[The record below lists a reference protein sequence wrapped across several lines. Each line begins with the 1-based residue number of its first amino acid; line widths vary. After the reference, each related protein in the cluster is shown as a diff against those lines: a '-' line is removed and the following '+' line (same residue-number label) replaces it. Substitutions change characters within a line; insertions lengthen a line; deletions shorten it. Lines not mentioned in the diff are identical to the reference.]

1 MPTMKC
7 EHCGKQF
14 GSEQGLKIHVGRR
27 HGSKAKAKPG
37 RKKTAHRLGGR
48 GPAGLNVSALTIDKL
63 LSLRGAVDGRLAE
76 IVQKIRQ
83 AKVGI

>member
-7 EHCGKQF
+7 EQCGKQF
-14 GSEQGLKIHVGRR
+14 GSKQGINIHVGRR

-37 RKKTAHRLGGR
+37 RKKAARQLGGR
-48 GPAGLNVSALTIDKL
+48 GPAGLDISALTIDQL
-63 LSLRGAVDGRLAE
+63 LSLKSTVDGRLAE
-76 IVQKIRQ
+76 MLRQ